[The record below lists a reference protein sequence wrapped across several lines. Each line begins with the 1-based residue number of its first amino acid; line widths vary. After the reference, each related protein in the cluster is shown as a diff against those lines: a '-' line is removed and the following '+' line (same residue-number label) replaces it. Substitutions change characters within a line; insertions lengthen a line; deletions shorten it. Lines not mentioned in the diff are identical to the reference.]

1 VTGVIKAGMSPIRIL
16 VVDDHHVVR
25 QGIVAL
31 LKTMDDIDVVGQ
43 AVSGEEAVV
52 VFNDAM
58 PDITLMDLQMPG
70 AGGVE
75 AVSEIRRQHPSARVI
90 VLTTF
95 DGDEDIYRSLQ
106 AGARGYLL
114 KGMTSDQL
122 ISAIRAV
129 HNGQS
134 IIPGPVAEK
143 LAERMTSQQLTA
155 RELSVLERIVAGRA
169 NKQIASDLFISE
181 ATVKTHINSLLAKL
195 GVVDRT
201 QAATAALQRGLV
213 RLK

>member
-1 VTGVIKAGMSPIRIL
+1 MIKAGMSPIRIL

-31 LKTMDDIDVVGQ
+31 LKTMDDIEVVGQ

-52 VFNDAM
+52 VFNDVM

-75 AVSEIRRQHPSARVI
+75 AVSEIRRRHSSARVI

-122 ISAIRAV
+122 ISAIRDV
-129 HNGQS
+129 HNGRS

>member
-1 VTGVIKAGMSPIRIL
+1 VKVMTDPVSSPIRIL

-31 LKTMDDIDVVGQ
+31 LKTMEDMEVVGQ

-52 VFNDAM
+52 VFNNVL

-70 AGGVE
+70 AGGVH
-75 AVSEIRRQHPSARVI
+75 AVAEIRRQHQSARVI

-95 DGDEDIYRSLQ
+95 DGDEDIYRSIQ
-106 AGARGYLL
+106 AGARGYML

-122 ISAIRAV
+122 VSAIRSV

-143 LAERMTSQQLTA
+143 LAERMSSQQLTV

-213 RLK
+213 HLK